1 MIYVQ
6 EGRKAKDNGSL
17 VMQTKLGGVV
27 FFVARIFIFNGM
39 FEKGF
44 YSLLLIMDFLV
55 GC

>member
-6 EGRKAKDNGSL
+6 EGRKAKDSGSL
-17 VMQTKLGGVV
+17 VIQTKLGGVV

-39 FEKGF
+39 FERGF
-44 YSLLLIMDFLV
+44 YSLLLIMNFSV